1 MNLDIANMVIDI
13 GQNANLFDKIVDI
26 ATVFSGT
33 GSLIAACVSIWY
45 TKKSIT
51 DQNNNFR
58 AQIQI
63 QEQQWLNSSFI
74 NQRNIELINLKKH
87 FSKYI
92 LEISKFNNLLFGIPT
107 SSILIDGDKTLK
119 PYYKDIIGN
128 PRDFLSKFVNKSV
141 EFKEF
146 LENID
151 FILPITCFSLKK
163 IVALNNLYFN
173 FFQNFISNENLKI
186 FDNSFTLIETN
197 YSFDKSKYIVS
208 NNTELKFLFIKTFT
222 QFLPVYYKN
231 EKGDKCYM
239 SILERYNFI
248 GDKTCSEDNFKLIAQ
263 DDNLF
268 FSYLQCFNSYILNCQ
283 QEIQLEIEK
292 CMDKSILKSFYKEG
306 RDDL

>member
-1 MNLDIANMVIDI
+1 MNLDIANMVLNI
-13 GQNANLFDKIVDI
+13 GQNTSNQWVDI
-26 ATVFSGT
+26 ATLLLGFC
-33 GSLIAACVSIWY
+33 SLIAALFSILY

-163 IVALNNLYFN
+163 IVALNSLYFN
-173 FFQNFISNENLKI
+173 FFQNFVSNEDLKI
-186 FDNSFTLIETN
+186 FDNSFTLIETD
-197 YSFDKSKYIVS
+197 YCFDKKKYRVS

-231 EKGDKCYM
+231 EKGNKCYI

-292 CMDKSILKSFYKEG
+292 CMDKNILKVFYKEG
-306 RDDL
+306 GDDL

>member
-1 MNLDIANMVIDI
+1 MNLDIANMVLNI
-13 GQNANLFDKIVDI
+13 GQNTSNQWVDI
-26 ATVFSGT
+26 ATLLLGFC
-33 GSLIAACVSIWY
+33 SLIAAWFSILY

-51 DQNNNFR
+51 DQNNNFI

-163 IVALNNLYFN
+163 IVALNSLYFN
-173 FFQNFISNENLKI
+173 FFQNFVSNEDLKI
-186 FDNSFTLIETN
+186 FDNSFTLIETD
-197 YSFDKSKYIVS
+197 YSFDKNKYRIS

-222 QFLPVYYKN
+222 QYLLIDYKDN
-231 EKGDKCYM
+231 KGNISNI
-239 SILERYNFI
+239 SILQKYNFI

-263 DDNLF
+263 NDNLF
-268 FSYLQCFNSYILNCQ
+268 FSYLECFNNYIIDCQ
-283 QEIQLEIEK
+283 KEIQYEIEK
-292 CMDKSILKSFYKEG
+292 CMDKNILKIFYKES
-306 RDDL
+306 RNDL